1 MSSNIS
7 LNDTS
12 FYISLNSLGF
22 YLSPECSLNFFK
34 LFVPLSAV
42 KIFSFMLLT
51 FLEDALNQSIFT
63 YASVPQLKIRVEFF
77 ENLFPPRQKGWRKL
91 WFAFIKIQSENIKMT
106 WKINLFKLFYFFCM
120 ICSFFKCDGFTVLWT
135 IFIKECGITF
145 ITSHLQPW

>member
-12 FYISLNSLGF
+12 FHISLNSLGF
-22 YLSPECSLNFFK
+22 YPFRECSLNY
-34 LFVPLSAV
+34 VPPCV
-42 KIFSFMLLT
+42 GKIFQFIVFT
-51 FLEDALNQSIFT
+51 FLENALNLLIFFH
-63 YASVPQLKIRVEFF
+63 APVPQSKLQVEFF